1 MIKCPQL
8 NVEGGRPGIFRIQ
21 QAAAPTATSE
31 KGRKNKKLEVGRLIH
46 VSSSSEGA
54 TVMALV

>member
-8 NVEGGRPGIFRIQ
+8 NVEGGPPGIFQIQ
-21 QAAAPTATSE
+21 QAAAPTANSE
-31 KGRKNKKLEVGRLIH
+31 KGRKNKKLEVGRLFH
-46 VSSSSEGA
+46 VSSSFEGA